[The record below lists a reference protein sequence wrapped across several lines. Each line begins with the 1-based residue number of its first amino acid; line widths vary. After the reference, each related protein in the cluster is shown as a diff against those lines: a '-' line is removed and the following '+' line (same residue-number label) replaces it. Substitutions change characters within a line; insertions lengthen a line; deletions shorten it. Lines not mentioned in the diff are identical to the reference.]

1 LSETPLE
8 TRKMRTLV
16 IACLISPT
24 LAQASA
30 DALCDPARMNCSPLV
45 ACIEETGEIFR
56 GASFGVDAGPFRAD
70 SDTGAVC
77 AGTWRRGPLGVGLA
91 EFTCDDGRSG
101 MSAFTWFE
109 PETGTA
115 VGQGSFADGA
125 VARFWSGNNL
135 ARYFREV
142 DPDEVQRMACQPAD
156 MLLS

>member
-1 LSETPLE
+1 
-8 TRKMRTLV
+8 MRRFA
-16 IACLISPT
+16 IAL
-24 LAQASA
+24 LALPAPAGASVE
-30 DALCDPARMNCSPLV
+30 ALCDPARMTCSPLV

-70 SDTGAVC
+70 SDRGAVC

-115 VGQGSFADGA
+115 VGQGSFADGS
-125 VARFWSGNNL
+125 VARFWAGNNL

-142 DPDEVQRMACQPAD
+142 DSAEVQRMACQPAD

>member
-1 LSETPLE
+1 M
-8 TRKMRTLV
+8 TRLFV
-16 IACLISPT
+16 IAGLVCPT
-24 LAQASA
+24 LATASVETR
-30 DALCDPARMNCSPLV
+30 CDPERMACSPLV

-77 AGTWRRGPLGVGLA
+77 TGTWQRVPPGIGLA

-125 VARFWSGNNL
+125 IARFWSGNNL

-142 DPDEVQRMACQPAD
+142 DPAEVQRMACKPAD